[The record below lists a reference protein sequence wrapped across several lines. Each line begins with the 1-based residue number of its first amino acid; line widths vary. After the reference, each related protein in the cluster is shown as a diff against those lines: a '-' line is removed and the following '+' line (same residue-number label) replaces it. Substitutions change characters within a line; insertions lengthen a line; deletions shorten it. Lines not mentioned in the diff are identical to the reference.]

1 MSIRQSGIYA
11 VAALLVFSTFA
22 SAQHGS
28 LVPDHHK
35 KKHLGSG
42 SPSCTGGPLAP
53 GNGGDLEVT
62 GPCSVLAGS
71 YQYRNVNIYGGGS
84 LTFSDAVIDFWAQ
97 SILVENRG
105 SLIAGSPAN
114 PIGSAGGLV
123 TIHLYGNDQ
132 GASGAGIEC
141 KTDVRCGVDPSIW
154 TMTPSNKVTL
164 PGGVTDYFYA
174 YSPMDY
180 DNADPNAYFG
190 YKVLG
195 VSYGGT
201 LNLFGMKGATYGNLQ
216 PSESGKSWA
225 RLNTSLVAGQ
235 MTLTLD
241 RQVDWQAGDEIV
253 ITATDYVPRHSE
265 HATIAGVATGAN
277 GTEITLSTGVQY
289 PHNGQVFP
297 LDKVPEGI
305 GPDAIPN
312 TPGAP
317 RWVETRAA
325 VALLT
330 RSIRIVSGGDNLLDP
345 FPQEATGY
353 YFGGHTVFRQGFQS
367 VQLQGVEFRQMGQG
381 GRIMHYPVHF
391 HMARKTP
398 PNTFVADCSA
408 YESMTRWYVIH
419 ASQGITLAR
428 NVGYLSIGHGYYLED
443 GTETDNKFYS
453 NIGILARAAVDNASV
468 NPRKVPGIFSQPYPA
483 FNQPQEMVP
492 FHSDIDHPT
501 VFWIMN
507 AYNDFEY
514 NMAVSAETCG
524 ACYWLVPGS
533 ISGMSRMEKWESYA
547 SEQTGLDR
555 AATTP
560 LYKFE
565 GNYCSTAMN
574 SFNTIGNTTP
584 CLGVVNVDPGS
595 ESPQLKAVSNPLP
608 IPDERNYYPTVDTGG
623 GRFPTV
629 CPADGSD
636 CSTALK
642 CSSGQTQNCTVT
654 VLDRYTT
661 AFNWTETNF
670 AAIWLRPQW
679 YLLLNSA
686 ISDVQNG
693 GLTFVSG
700 GGYSR
705 SDVVQGRWALARK
718 SAFIGNTQDPTVNPF
733 ASNAGP
739 FNSAT
744 PLRCATQVNSSA
756 NVGNFCLA
764 ADEGLSMPL
773 STFGVNQRLFSI
785 YDGPAYQDSNA
796 YLNISKTLLT
806 DCQPQP
812 NGGTCAQSASMY
824 GQLISIPKDTMNQCY
839 LPNAA
844 IAWKQPN
851 GFYYP
856 PAFHSSNLFFDSVD
870 IRHFVIEPLFSTS
883 GLYKTDSNAV
893 ANRYCTWND
902 ALFTGFTD
910 IDRQTE
916 LNDDD
921 GSLTGLVN
929 TVSVNQDPFFNAPIE
944 TPECASD
951 VPENVPPGTART
963 SPYDYVTTV
972 EMPGF
977 GYGNPGH
984 WSLDCSTPACY
995 GVPLYREFTVA
1006 GENLNRRKFRVTE
1019 ETQNAAIRMAGQSTA
1034 QRSTLTVNHGR
1045 YYLDTTVSAA
1055 DQSSVAPNLNV
1066 FDPGQTYYTFLLF
1079 AKPST
1084 AQTYDLY
1091 VGPGFNLETGV
1102 FAARADISSSP
1113 TQFTPDQW
1121 PATWSKQY
1129 DSNSGVLTVTMNMD
1143 FDEFKTDYS
1152 ASGQDLCK
1160 PQNFCSLQSA
1170 TNSCGCALPSSDGL
1184 FKECQSVCGKWA
1196 GNDIDCPKGRCF
1208 GFGVTLPPGFTTGP
1222 KPNLPPSPQCFPQ
1235 DNDWNTPFT
1244 PASPSVAGK
1253 CYYNSLPQP
1262 NFCPAFL
1269 RRR

>member
-1 MSIRQSGIYA
+1 MSIKRSGISA
-11 VAALLVFSTFA
+11 VAALFVFSSLVF
-22 SAQHGS
+22 AQ
-28 LVPDHHK
+28 
-35 KKHLGSG
+35 SG
-42 SPSCTGGPLAP
+42 SSVSEAAKKPPPRNGGSTCTGGPLAP
-53 GNGGDLEVT
+53 GRGGDLEVT
-62 GPCSVLAGS
+62 GPCSVSGGT
-71 YQYRNVNIYGGGS
+71 YQYRNVNIYGGGA

-97 SILVENRG
+97 SILVENHG
-105 SLIAGSPAN
+105 SLIAGSAAH
-114 PIGSAGGLV
+114 PIGTAGGLL
-123 TIHLYGNDQ
+123 TIHLYGKDQ
-132 GASGAGIEC
+132 GASGAGIAC
-141 KTDVRCGVDPSIW
+141 KTDVRCGVDPKVW
-154 TMTPSNKVTL
+154 TMNPSSKAAL
-164 PGGVTDYFYA
+164 PGGVNDYFYA
-174 YSPMDY
+174 YEPIDY

-201 LNLFGMKGATYGNLQ
+201 LNLFGAKGATYGSVP
-216 PSESGKSWA
+216 PSSSGKSWT
-225 RLNTSLVAGQ
+225 RLNGSLVAGQ
-235 MTLTLD
+235 TRLTLD

-253 ITATDYVPRHSE
+253 ITATDYLPRHSE
-265 HATIAGVATGAN
+265 HATIAHIKTGA
-277 GTEITLSTGVQY
+277 GETQITLSTGVQY

-305 GPDAIPN
+305 GPDPDPN
-312 TPGAP
+312 APVGTP
-317 RWVETRAA
+317 RSVETRAA

-330 RSIRIVSGGDNLLDP
+330 HSIRIVSGGDNLLDP
-345 FPQEATGY
+345 FPPEASGY
-353 YFGGHTVFRQGFQS
+353 YFGGHTMFRQGFRS

-398 PNTFVADCSA
+398 PNTFVADCSV
-408 YESMTRWYVIH
+408 YESMTRWYTIH
-419 ASQGITLAR
+419 SSQGITLAR

-468 NPRKVPGIFSQPYPA
+468 NPRKVPGIFSQPYPV
-483 FNQPQEMVP
+483 FNQPQEVVP
-492 FHSDIDHPT
+492 YHSDVDHPT

-533 ISGMSRMEKWESYA
+533 ISGMSRMQTWEGYA
-547 SEQTGLDR
+547 SEQAGLDR

-595 ESPQLKAVSNPLP
+595 NSPQLTAVKNPLP
-608 IPDERNYYPTVDTGG
+608 VQDEDNYYPKVDTGG

-629 CPADGSD
+629 CPVDGSD
-636 CSTALK
+636 CSQAPK
-642 CSSGQTQNCTVT
+642 CSSGQTQNCAVT

-661 AFNWTETNF
+661 AFNWADTNF

-693 GLTFVSG
+693 GVTFVSG

-705 SDVVQGRWALARK
+705 SDVVEGRWALARK
-718 SAFIGNTQDPTVNPF
+718 SVLIGNTQDPTANAF

-739 FNSAT
+739 FNPGTS
-744 PLRCATQVNSSA
+744 LRCATQTTSSA
-756 NVGNFCLA
+756 PVGNFCLT
-764 ADEGLSMPL
+764 ADEGISMPL
-773 STFGVNQRLFSI
+773 TTFGVNQRLFSI
-785 YDGPAYQDSNA
+785 YDGPAYQESNA
-796 YLNISKTLLT
+796 YLNIAKTILS
-806 DCQPQP
+806 DCQPQA
-812 NGGTCAQSASMY
+812 NGGTCAQSAWMY
-824 GQLISIPKDTMNQCY
+824 GKLASIPKNSANQCY

-870 IRHFVIEPLFSTS
+870 IRHFVIEPLFSS
-883 GLYKTDSNAV
+883 AGLYQTDAKAV
-893 ANRYCTWND
+893 ANRYCTWNS
-902 ALFTGFTD
+902 ALFSGYTD

-929 TVSVNQDPFFNAPIE
+929 TVSVNQDPFFNAPVE

-951 VPENVPPGTART
+951 VVENVPPGTAHT

-972 EMPGF
+972 ETPGF
-977 GYGNPGH
+977 GYAQPQR
-984 WSLDCSTPACY
+984 WSQDCSNPACY
-995 GVPLYREFTVA
+995 GVPLYREFRVA
-1006 GENLNRRKFRVTE
+1006 GETRK
-1019 ETQNAAIRMAGQSTA
+1019 AAIRMAGQSTA

-1045 YYLDTTVSAA
+1045 YYLDTTVSEA
-1055 DQSSVAPNLNV
+1055 DQRNAGASNLNV
-1066 FDPGQTYYTFLLF
+1066 FDPGQTYYTFLLY
-1079 AKPST
+1079 AKPGT
-1084 AQTYDLY
+1084 EQTYDLY
-1091 VGPGFNLETGV
+1091 VGPGFNLSTDV
-1102 FAARADISSSP
+1102 FAARADISGSP
-1113 TQFTPDQW
+1113 TKFTTDPW
-1121 PATWSKQY
+1121 PASWSKQY
-1129 DSNSGVLTVTMNMD
+1129 NPSSGVLTVTMNMD

-1152 ASGQDLCK
+1152 ASGQNQCQ
-1160 PQNFCSLQSA
+1160 PQNFCSWKPA
-1170 TNSCGCALPSSDGL
+1170 AKSCGCALPSSDGL
-1184 FKECQSVCGKWA
+1184 FSECQSVCGKWTA
-1196 GNDIDCPKGRCF
+1196 KDVDCPQGRCF
-1208 GFGVTLPPGFTTGP
+1208 GFGVTLPSGFTNGS
-1222 KPNLPPSPQCFPQ
+1222 KPNLPPSSQCFPQ
-1235 DNDWNTPFT
+1235 NDDWNTPFT

-1253 CYYNSLPQP
+1253 ACYYSSLPEP
-1262 NFCPAFL
+1262 KFCSAF
-1269 RRR
+1269 RKP

>member
-1 MSIRQSGIYA
+1 
-11 VAALLVFSTFA
+11 V
-22 SAQHGS
+22 
-28 LVPDHHK
+28 
-35 KKHLGSG
+35 
-42 SPSCTGGPLAP
+42 
-53 GNGGDLEVT
+53 
-62 GPCSVLAGS
+62 
-71 YQYRNVNIYGGGS
+71 
-84 LTFSDAVIDFWAQ
+84 TFSDAVIDFWAQ
-97 SILVENRG
+97 SILVENNG
-105 SLIAGSPAN
+105 SLIAGSPAH
-114 PIGSAGGLV
+114 PIGTAGGLV
-123 TIHLYGNDQ
+123 TIHLYGKDQ
-132 GASGAGIEC
+132 GASGAGIDC

-154 TMTPSNKVTL
+154 TMTPSSKVTL
-164 PGGVTDYFYA
+164 PGGVSDYFYA
-174 YSPMDY
+174 YAPLDY

-201 LNLFGMKGATYGNLQ
+201 LNLFGMKGATYGRLP
-216 PSESGKSWA
+216 PSSSGTSWA
-225 RLNTSLVAGQ
+225 RLNGSLVAGQ
-235 MTLTLD
+235 TTLTLD

-253 ITATDYVPRHSE
+253 ITATDYLPRHSE
-265 HATIAGVATGAN
+265 HAKIATIQPGAGGTAITLTTGA
-277 GTEITLSTGVQY
+277 QY
-289 PHNGQVFP
+289 PHNGQLFP
-297 LDKVPEGI
+297 LDKVPAGI
-305 GPDAIPN
+305 GPDADPN
-312 TPGAP
+312 AP
-317 RWVETRAA
+317 QTTRSVETRAA

-345 FPQEATGY
+345 FPPEATGY

-398 PNTFVADCSA
+398 PNTFVADCSV
-408 YESMTRWYVIH
+408 YESMTRWYTIH
-419 ASQGITLAR
+419 SSQGIMLAR

-453 NIGILARAAVDNASV
+453 NIGILASAAVDNPSV
-468 NPRKVPGIFSQPYPA
+468 NPRRVPGIFSQPYPT
-483 FNQPQEMVP
+483 FEQPQEMVP
-492 FHSDIDHPT
+492 FHSDVDHPT

-533 ISGMSRMEKWESYA
+533 ISGMSRMQTWESYA
-547 SEQTGLDR
+547 SEQAGADR

-584 CLGVVNVDPGS
+584 CLGVVNLDPGS
-595 ESPQLKAVSNPLP
+595 NSPQLKAVPNPLM
-608 IPDERNYYPTVDTGG
+608 ILDEDNYYPKVDTGG
-623 GRFPTV
+623 GRFPTI

-636 CSTALK
+636 CSQALK
-642 CSSGQTQNCTVT
+642 CSSGQIQNCAVT

-661 AFNWTETNF
+661 AFNWADTNF

-686 ISDVQNG
+686 ISNVQNG
-693 GLTFVSG
+693 GITFVSG

-718 SAFIGNTQDPTVNPF
+718 SVFIGNTQDPAVNPF
-733 ASNAGP
+733 GSNAGP
-739 FNSAT
+739 FNPAT
-744 PLRCATQVNSSA
+744 PLRCAPQVESNA
-756 NVGNFCLA
+756 PVGNFCLA
-764 ADEGLSMPL
+764 AEEGISMPL
-773 STFGVNQRLFSI
+773 TSFGVNQRLFSI
-785 YDGPAYQDSNA
+785 YDGPAYQESNA
-796 YLNISKTLLT
+796 YLNISKTYLT

-812 NGGTCAQSASMY
+812 NGGTCSQSAWMY
-824 GQLISIPKDTMNQCY
+824 GQLISIPKDTSNQCY

-870 IRHFVIEPLFSTS
+870 IRHFVIEPLFAST
-883 GLYKTDSNAV
+883 GHYQTDPGAV
-893 ANRYCTWND
+893 ANRYCTWNTG
-902 ALFTGFTD
+902 LFTGFTD

-951 VPENVPPGTART
+951 VAQNVPPGTAKT

-972 EMPGF
+972 ETPGF
-977 GYGNPGH
+977 GYANPGAH
-984 WSLDCSTPACY
+984 WSLDCTNPNCY
-995 GVPLYREFTVA
+995 GVPLYREFSVA
-1006 GENLNRRKFRVTE
+1006 GE
-1019 ETQNAAIRMAGQSTA
+1019 TQSTAIRMAGQSTA

-1045 YYLDTTVSAA
+1045 YYLDTTVTAA
-1055 DQSSVAPNLNV
+1055 EQSSVAPNLNV
-1066 FDPGQTYYTFLLF
+1066 FDPGQTYYTFLLY

-1084 AQTYDLY
+1084 EQTYDLY
-1091 VGPGFNLETGV
+1091 VGPGFNPSTDV
-1102 FAARADISSSP
+1102 FAARADISGSP
-1113 TQFTPDQW
+1113 TQFAPDQW

-1129 DSNSGVLTVTMNMD
+1129 DPNSGVLSVTMNMD
-1143 FDEFKTDYS
+1143 FDEFKTDYN
-1152 ASGQDLCK
+1152 ASGQYLCQ
-1160 PQNFCSLQSA
+1160 PQSFCSWQSG
-1170 TNSCGCALPSSDGL
+1170 TNSCGCALPTSDGL
-1184 FKECQSVCGKWA
+1184 FNECQSVCGKWA
-1196 GNDIDCPKGRCF
+1196 GKDVDCPQGGCF
-1208 GFGVTLPPGFTTGP
+1208 GFGVKLPTGFTTGP
-1222 KPNLPPSPQCFPQ
+1222 KPNLPPSPQCFPRN
-1235 DNDWNTPFT
+1235 DDWNTPFT
-1244 PASPSVAGK
+1244 LAPQSVAGQA
-1253 CYYNSLPQP
+1253 CYYSSLPEP
-1262 NFCPAFL
+1262 KFCPL
-1269 RRR
+1269 SRRRR